1 MSFAACLP
9 IILASEGGFVVDQGG
24 PTNLGVTIPILSAFL
39 RRPVTVADIRALT
52 PASVGPLYR
61 TLFYNAA
68 HCNLCPAGLDLMVF
82 DEAVNQG
89 QGHATRHLQQAL
101 GVPDDGDFGPATLAA
116 LKACDP
122 VRTIGAIHGDNAAYY
137 QSLAQAYPRDERG
150 WRARN
155 DRTRDVALAMAG
167 AALNA
172 GAAAPP
178 SP

>member
-9 IILASEGGFVVDQGG
+9 IVLASEGGYTLDQGG

-39 RRPVTVADIRALT
+39 RRPATIADVKALT
-52 PASVGPLYR
+52 PASVAPLYQ

-89 QGHATRHLQQAL
+89 QGHAIRRLQRAL
-101 GVPDDGDFGPATLAA
+101 GLPADGDFGPATLAA

-122 VRTIGAIHGDNAAYY
+122 VKTIGAIHDDNAAYY
-137 QSLAQAYPRDERG
+137 RSLDQTDPQDQRG

-155 DRTRDVALAMAG
+155 DRTRDLALAMA
-167 AALNA
+167 AAR
-172 GAAAPP
+172 
-178 SP
+178 